1 MKQEFRTKL
10 LRGFDP
16 LERHFVDLPAAM
28 LQCRMCDSLRHFVA
42 GFAIIQCLH
51 ASSQCVPR
59 GTQRRGSAA
68 GANRAL
74 AIAAQML
81 LQAAV
86 TGSEETR
93 NERHRTQTG
102 PVAG

>member
-1 MKQEFRTKL
+1 MKQEFWTKL
-10 LRGFDP
+10 LCGFDP
-16 LERHFVDLPAAM
+16 LGRHFADLLTPM

-51 ASSQCVPR
+51 RSNRYALG